1 MKKYL
6 VIAALFIV
14 PVIFFLHNSISNPS
28 EFATYKNAQRPNP
41 IQLAGFALGD
51 DDPILMVNLL
61 KFKDKAEYEDGR
73 VTSLTGREAYEI
85 YVTETREHLANVGA
99 ELILGGEVSRLFV
112 GEVEE
117 LWDAFGVA
125 RYPSRKA
132 MIAMARN
139 PAYIESEKH
148 RAAGLAGQLLIEV
161 SEQGFGF

>member
-6 VIAALFIV
+6 IGLVIIIGLM
-14 PVIFFLHNSISNPS
+14 FFLISNDS
-28 EFATYKNAQRPNP
+28 DSNESNSYKNALRPNP
-41 IQLAGFALGD
+41 IQLAEFALGD

-73 VTSLTGREAYEI
+73 ATNLTGREAYEI

-99 ELILGGEVSRLFV
+99 ELILGGEVNGLLL
-112 GEVEE
+112 GDVEE

-148 RAAGLAGQLLIEV
+148 RAAGLAGQLNIEV

>member
-6 VIAALFIV
+6 IGIVIICGLM
-14 PVIFFLHNSISNPS
+14 FFLISNDS
-28 EFATYKNAQRPNP
+28 DSNESNSYKNALRPNP
-41 IQLAGFALGD
+41 IQLAEFALGD

-73 VTSLTGREAYEI
+73 ATNLTGREAYEI

-99 ELILGGEVSRLFV
+99 ELILGGEVNGLLL
-112 GEVEE
+112 GDVEE

-148 RAAGLAGQLLIEV
+148 RAAGLAGQLNIEV

>member
-6 VIAALFIV
+6 IGLVIISGLM
-14 PVIFFLHNSISNPS
+14 FFLISNDS
-28 EFATYKNAQRPNP
+28 DSNESNSYKNALRPNP
-41 IQLAGFALGD
+41 IQLAEFALGD

-73 VTSLTGREAYEI
+73 ATNLTGREAYEI

-99 ELILGGEVSRLFV
+99 ELILGGEVNGLLL

-148 RAAGLAGQLLIEV
+148 RAAGLAGQLNIEV
-161 SEQGFGF
+161 SEQEFGF

>member
-6 VIAALFIV
+6 IGLVIISGLM
-14 PVIFFLHNSISNPS
+14 FFLIINDSDSNESNS
-28 EFATYKNAQRPNP
+28 YKNALRPNP
-41 IQLAGFALGD
+41 IQLAEFALGD

-73 VTSLTGREAYEI
+73 ATNLTGREAYEI

-99 ELILGGEVSRLFV
+99 ELILGGEVNRLLL

-139 PAYIESEKH
+139 PAYLESEKH
-148 RAAGLAGQLLIEV
+148 RAAGLAGQLNIEV

>member
-6 VIAALFIV
+6 IGLVIISGLM
-14 PVIFFLHNSISNPS
+14 FFLISNDS
-28 EFATYKNAQRPNP
+28 DSNESNSYKNALRPNP
-41 IQLAGFALGD
+41 IQLAEFALGD

-73 VTSLTGREAYEI
+73 ATNLTGREAYEI

-99 ELILGGEVSRLFV
+99 ELILGGEVSGLLL

-148 RAAGLAGQLLIEV
+148 RAAGLAGQLNIEV

>member
-6 VIAALFIV
+6 IGLVIISGLM
-14 PVIFFLHNSISNPS
+14 FFLISNDS
-28 EFATYKNAQRPNP
+28 DSNESNSYKNALRPNP
-41 IQLAGFALGD
+41 IQLAEFALGD

-73 VTSLTGREAYEI
+73 ATNLTGREAYEI

-99 ELILGGEVSRLFV
+99 ELILGGEVNGLLL

-139 PAYIESEKH
+139 PAYIESEQH
-148 RAAGLAGQLLIEV
+148 RAAGWAGQLNIEV
-161 SEQGFGF
+161 SAQGFGF

>member
-6 VIAALFIV
+6 IGLVIISGL
-14 PVIFFLHNSISNPS
+14 IFFLISNDS
-28 EFATYKNAQRPNP
+28 DSNESNSYKNALRPNP
-41 IQLAGFALGD
+41 IQLAEFALGD

-73 VTSLTGREAYEI
+73 ATNLTGREAYEI

-99 ELILGGEVSRLFV
+99 ELILGGEVNGLLL

-148 RAAGLAGQLLIEV
+148 RAAGLAGQLNIEV

>member
-6 VIAALFIV
+6 IGLVIISGL
-14 PVIFFLHNSISNPS
+14 IFFLISNNS
-28 EFATYKNAQRPNP
+28 DSNESNSYKNALRPNP
-41 IQLAGFALGD
+41 IQLAEFALGD

-73 VTSLTGREAYEI
+73 ATNLTGREAYEI

-99 ELILGGEVSRLFV
+99 ELILGGEVNGLLL

-132 MIAMARN
+132 MITMARN
-139 PAYIESEKH
+139 PAYLESEKH
-148 RAAGLAGQLLIEV
+148 RAAGLAGQLNIEV

>member
-6 VIAALFIV
+6 IGLVIISGLM
-14 PVIFFLHNSISNPS
+14 FFLISNDS
-28 EFATYKNAQRPNP
+28 DSNESNSYKNALRPNP
-41 IQLAGFALGD
+41 IQLAEFALGD

-73 VTSLTGREAYEI
+73 ATNLTGREAYEI

-99 ELILGGEVSRLFV
+99 ELILGGEVSGLLL

-139 PAYIESEKH
+139 PAYLESEKH
-148 RAAGLAGQLLIEV
+148 RAAGLAGQLNIEV

>member
-6 VIAALFIV
+6 IGLVIISGLM
-14 PVIFFLHNSISNPS
+14 FFLISNDS
-28 EFATYKNAQRPNP
+28 DSNESNSYKNALRPNP
-41 IQLAGFALGD
+41 IQLAEFVLGD

-73 VTSLTGREAYEI
+73 ATNLTGREAYEI

-99 ELILGGEVSRLFV
+99 ELILGGEVNGLLL

-148 RAAGLAGQLLIEV
+148 RAAGLAGQLNIEV

>member
-6 VIAALFIV
+6 IGLVIISGLM
-14 PVIFFLHNSISNPS
+14 FFLISNDS
-28 EFATYKNAQRPNP
+28 DSNESNSYKNALRPNP
-41 IQLAGFALGD
+41 IQLAEFALGD

-73 VTSLTGREAYEI
+73 ATNLTGREAYEI

-99 ELILGGEVSRLFV
+99 ELILSGEVNGLLL

-148 RAAGLAGQLLIEV
+148 RAAGLAGQLNIEV
-161 SEQGFGF
+161 SEQGFGL

>member
-6 VIAALFIV
+6 IGLVIISGLM
-14 PVIFFLHNSISNPS
+14 FFLISNDS
-28 EFATYKNAQRPNP
+28 DSNESNSYKNALRPNP
-41 IQLAGFALGD
+41 IQLAEFALGD

-73 VTSLTGREAYEI
+73 ATNLTGREAYEI

-99 ELILGGEVSRLFV
+99 ELILGGEVSGLLL

-132 MIAMARN
+132 MITMARN

-148 RAAGLAGQLLIEV
+148 RAAGLAGQLNIEV

>member
-6 VIAALFIV
+6 IGLVIISGL
-14 PVIFFLHNSISNPS
+14 IFFLISNDS
-28 EFATYKNAQRPNP
+28 DSNESNSYKNALRPNP
-41 IQLAGFALGD
+41 IQLAEFALGD
-51 DDPILMVNLL
+51 NDPILMVNLL

-73 VTSLTGREAYEI
+73 ATNLTGREAYEI

-99 ELILGGEVSRLFV
+99 ELILGGEVNGLLL
-112 GEVEE
+112 GDVEE

-139 PAYIESEKH
+139 PAYLESEKH
-148 RAAGLAGQLLIEV
+148 RAAGLAGQLNIEV

>member
-6 VIAALFIV
+6 MGLVIISGLM
-14 PVIFFLHNSISNPS
+14 FLLISNDS
-28 EFATYKNAQRPNP
+28 DSNESNSYKNALRPNP
-41 IQLAGFALGD
+41 IQLAEFALGD

-73 VTSLTGREAYEI
+73 ATNLTGREAYEI

-99 ELILGGEVSRLFV
+99 ELILGGEVNGLLL
-112 GEVEE
+112 GDVEE

-148 RAAGLAGQLLIEV
+148 RAAGLAGQLNIEV

>member
-6 VIAALFIV
+6 IGLVIISGLM
-14 PVIFFLHNSISNPS
+14 FFLISNDS
-28 EFATYKNAQRPNP
+28 DSNESNSYKNALRPNP
-41 IQLAGFALGD
+41 IQLAEFALGD

-73 VTSLTGREAYEI
+73 ATNLTGREAYEI
-85 YVTETREHLANVGA
+85 YVTETKEHLANVGA
-99 ELILGGEVSRLFV
+99 ELILGGEVNGLLL
-112 GEVEE
+112 GEVED

-132 MIAMARN
+132 MITMARN

-148 RAAGLAGQLLIEV
+148 RAAGLAGQLNIEV

>member
-6 VIAALFIV
+6 IGLVIISGLM
-14 PVIFFLHNSISNPS
+14 FFLISNDS
-28 EFATYKNAQRPNP
+28 DSNESNSYKNALRPNP
-41 IQLAGFALGD
+41 IQLAEFALGD

-73 VTSLTGREAYEI
+73 ATNLTGREAYEI

-99 ELILGGEVSRLFV
+99 ELILGGEVNRLLL
-112 GEVEE
+112 GEIEE

-139 PAYIESEKH
+139 PAYLESEKH
-148 RAAGLAGQLLIEV
+148 RAAGLAGQLNIEV

>member
-6 VIAALFIV
+6 IGLVIISGLM
-14 PVIFFLHNSISNPS
+14 FFLISNDS
-28 EFATYKNAQRPNP
+28 DSNESNSYKNALRPNP
-41 IQLAGFALGD
+41 IQFAEFALGD

-73 VTSLTGREAYEI
+73 ATNLTGREAYEI

-99 ELILGGEVSRLFV
+99 ELILGGEVNGLLL

-148 RAAGLAGQLLIEV
+148 RAAGLAGQLNIEV

>member
-6 VIAALFIV
+6 IGIVIISGLM
-14 PVIFFLHNSISNPS
+14 FFLISNDS
-28 EFATYKNAQRPNP
+28 DSNESNSYKNALRPNP
-41 IQLAGFALGD
+41 IQLAEFALGD

-73 VTSLTGREAYEI
+73 ATNLTGREAYEI

-99 ELILGGEVSRLFV
+99 ELILGGEVNGLLL
-112 GEVEE
+112 GEVED

-148 RAAGLAGQLLIEV
+148 RAAGLAGQLNIEV

>member
-6 VIAALFIV
+6 IGLVIISGLM
-14 PVIFFLHNSISNPS
+14 FFLISNDS
-28 EFATYKNAQRPNP
+28 DSNESNSYKNALRPNP
-41 IQLAGFALGD
+41 IQLAEFALGD

-73 VTSLTGREAYEI
+73 ATNLTGREAYEI
-85 YVTETREHLANVGA
+85 YVTETKEHLANVGA
-99 ELILGGEVSRLFV
+99 ELILGGEVNGLLL

-148 RAAGLAGQLLIEV
+148 RAAGLAGQLNIEV
-161 SEQGFGF
+161 SEQGLGF

>member
-6 VIAALFIV
+6 IGLVIISGLM
-14 PVIFFLHNSISNPS
+14 FFLISNDS
-28 EFATYKNAQRPNP
+28 DSNETNSYKNALRPNP
-41 IQLAGFALGD
+41 IQLAEFALGD

-73 VTSLTGREAYEI
+73 ATNLTGRGAYEI

-99 ELILGGEVSRLFV
+99 ELILGGEVNGLLL

-139 PAYIESEKH
+139 PAYLESEKH
-148 RAAGLAGQLLIEV
+148 RAAGLAGQLNIEV
-161 SEQGFGF
+161 SEQGLGF

>member
-6 VIAALFIV
+6 IGLVIISGLM
-14 PVIFFLHNSISNPS
+14 FFLISNDS
-28 EFATYKNAQRPNP
+28 DSNESNSYKNALRPNP
-41 IQLAGFALGD
+41 IQLAEFALGD

-73 VTSLTGREAYEI
+73 ATYLTGREAYEI
-85 YVTETREHLANVGA
+85 YVRETREHLANVGA
-99 ELILGGEVSRLFV
+99 ELILGGEVNGLLL
-112 GEVEE
+112 GDVEE

-148 RAAGLAGQLLIEV
+148 RAAGLAGQLNIEV

>member
-6 VIAALFIV
+6 IGLVIISGSM
-14 PVIFFLHNSISNPS
+14 FFLISNDS
-28 EFATYKNAQRPNP
+28 DSNESNSYKNALRPNP
-41 IQLAGFALGD
+41 IQLAEFALGD

-73 VTSLTGREAYEI
+73 ATNLTGREAYEI

-99 ELILGGEVSRLFV
+99 ELILGGEVNGLLL
-112 GEVEE
+112 GEVED

-148 RAAGLAGQLLIEV
+148 RAAGLAGQLNIEV

>member
-6 VIAALFIV
+6 IGLVIISGLM
-14 PVIFFLHNSISNPS
+14 FFLISNDS
-28 EFATYKNAQRPNP
+28 DSNESNSYKNALRPNP
-41 IQLAGFALGD
+41 IQLAEFALGD

-61 KFKDKAEYEDGR
+61 KFRDKAEYEDGR
-73 VTSLTGREAYEI
+73 ATNLTGREAYEI
-85 YVTETREHLANVGA
+85 YVTETKEHLANVGA
-99 ELILGGEVSRLFV
+99 ELILGGEVNGLLL
-112 GEVEE
+112 GEVED

-132 MIAMARN
+132 MITMARN

-148 RAAGLAGQLLIEV
+148 RAAGLAGQLNIEV

>member
-6 VIAALFIV
+6 IGLVIISGSM
-14 PVIFFLHNSISNPS
+14 FFLISNDS
-28 EFATYKNAQRPNP
+28 DSNESNSYKNALRPNP
-41 IQLAGFALGD
+41 IQLAEFALGD

-73 VTSLTGREAYEI
+73 ATNLTGREAYEI

-99 ELILGGEVSRLFV
+99 ELILGGEVNGLLL
-112 GEVEE
+112 GDVEE

-148 RAAGLAGQLLIEV
+148 RAAGLAGQLNIEV

>member
-6 VIAALFIV
+6 IGLVIISGLM
-14 PVIFFLHNSISNPS
+14 FFLISNDS
-28 EFATYKNAQRPNP
+28 DSNESNSYKNALRPNP
-41 IQLAGFALGD
+41 IQFAEFALGD

-73 VTSLTGREAYEI
+73 ATNLTGREAYEI

-99 ELILGGEVSRLFV
+99 ELILGGEVSGLLL

-148 RAAGLAGQLLIEV
+148 RAAGLAGQLNIEV

>member
-6 VIAALFIV
+6 IGLVIISGLM
-14 PVIFFLHNSISNPS
+14 FFLISNDS
-28 EFATYKNAQRPNP
+28 DSNESNSYKNALRPNP
-41 IQLAGFALGD
+41 IQLAEFALGD

-73 VTSLTGREAYEI
+73 ATNLTGREAYEI

-99 ELILGGEVSRLFV
+99 ELILGGEVSGLLL

>member
-6 VIAALFIV
+6 IGLVIISGLM
-14 PVIFFLHNSISNPS
+14 FFLISNDS
-28 EFATYKNAQRPNP
+28 DSNESNSYKNALRPNP
-41 IQLAGFALGD
+41 IQLAEFALGD

-73 VTSLTGREAYEI
+73 ATNLTGREAYEI
-85 YVTETREHLANVGA
+85 YITETREHLANVGA
-99 ELILGGEVSRLFV
+99 ELILGGEVSGLLL

-132 MIAMARN
+132 MISMARN

-148 RAAGLAGQLLIEV
+148 RAAGLAGQLNIEV

>member
-6 VIAALFIV
+6 IGLVIISGLM
-14 PVIFFLHNSISNPS
+14 FFLISNDS
-28 EFATYKNAQRPNP
+28 DSNESNSYKNALRPNP
-41 IQLAGFALGD
+41 IQLAEFALRD

-73 VTSLTGREAYEI
+73 ATNLTGREAYEI

-99 ELILGGEVSRLFV
+99 ELILGGEVNGLLL
-112 GEVEE
+112 GDVEE

-148 RAAGLAGQLLIEV
+148 RAAGLAGQLNIEV

>member
-6 VIAALFIV
+6 IGLVIISGSM
-14 PVIFFLHNSISNPS
+14 FFLISNDS
-28 EFATYKNAQRPNP
+28 DSNESNSYKNALRPNP
-41 IQLAGFALGD
+41 IQLAEFALGD

-73 VTSLTGREAYEI
+73 ATNLTGREAYEI
-85 YVTETREHLANVGA
+85 YATETREHLANVGA
-99 ELILGGEVSRLFV
+99 ELILGGEVNGLLL

-148 RAAGLAGQLLIEV
+148 RAAGLAGQLNIEV

>member
-6 VIAALFIV
+6 IGLVVISGLM
-14 PVIFFLHNSISNPS
+14 FFLISNDS
-28 EFATYKNAQRPNP
+28 DSNESNSYKNALRPNP
-41 IQLAGFALGD
+41 IQLAEFALGD

-73 VTSLTGREAYEI
+73 ATNLTGREAYEI

-99 ELILGGEVSRLFV
+99 ELILGGEVNGLLL

-148 RAAGLAGQLLIEV
+148 RAAGLAGQLNIEV

>member
-6 VIAALFIV
+6 IGLVIISGLM
-14 PVIFFLHNSISNPS
+14 FFLISNDS
-28 EFATYKNAQRPNP
+28 DSNESNSYKNALRPNP
-41 IQLAGFALGD
+41 IQFAEFALGD

-61 KFKDKAEYEDGR
+61 KFKDKAQYDDGR
-73 VTSLTGREAYEI
+73 ATNLTGREAYEI

-99 ELILGGEVSRLFV
+99 ELILGGEVNGLLL

-148 RAAGLAGQLLIEV
+148 RAAGLAGQLNIEV
-161 SEQGFGF
+161 SEHGFGF

>member
-1 MKKYL
+1 MYKRQDSDSNES
-6 VIAALFIV
+6 
-14 PVIFFLHNSISNPS
+14 NS
-28 EFATYKNAQRPNP
+28 YKNALRPNP
-41 IQLAGFALGD
+41 IQLAEFALGD

-73 VTSLTGREAYEI
+73 ATNLTGREAYEI

-99 ELILGGEVSRLFV
+99 ELILGGEVNGLLL
-112 GEVEE
+112 GDVEE

-148 RAAGLAGQLLIEV
+148 RAAGLAGQLNIEV

>member
-6 VIAALFIV
+6 IGLVIISGLM
-14 PVIFFLHNSISNPS
+14 FFLISNDS
-28 EFATYKNAQRPNP
+28 DSNESNSYKNALRPNP
-41 IQLAGFALGD
+41 IQLAEFALGD

-73 VTSLTGREAYEI
+73 ATNLTGREAYEI

-99 ELILGGEVSRLFV
+99 ELILGGEVNGLLL
-112 GEVEE
+112 GDVEE

-148 RAAGLAGQLLIEV
+148 RAAGLAGQLNIEV